1 MRDGQVHGA
10 IVMRLDDG
18 GPAKAAGLHLGDII
32 TAWDGDAVES
42 PRDIIRRLGAE
53 SVGTTV
59 ALTLL
64 RGGAAEQAVLTVG
77 ERPAA

>member
-1 MRDGQVHGA
+1 MIKDKLLRA
-10 IVMRLDDG
+10 ARLLLVLATFPLATLAQD
-18 GPAKAAGLHLGDII
+18 
-32 TAWDGDAVES
+32 AWDGDAVES

-53 SVGTTV
+53 SVGTRV

-64 RGGAAEQAVLTVG
+64 RAGAAQKADVTVG